1 MHQAKAA
8 ARNTICFFAPALQT
22 AVNARAQLE
31 DDIRQAIETRQF
43 ELYYQPQVERGHL
56 IGAEALLRWNHPT
69 RGLLA
74 PAEFIALAES
84 TGLILPLGD
93 WVLETACQQIAAWA
107 NHKETAEISVAVNIS
122 GLQLRQPDFV
132 EAVLAVLDR
141 TGANPHK
148 LDLELTESMLVENVE
163 DVVGKMTKL
172 KSHGVRFSVDDFGT
186 GYSSLAYLKRLPLD
200 QLKIDRSFVRDI
212 LIDGCSGTIA
222 QTIISLGRAMGLS
235 VIAEGVETEEQRD
248 FLARLGCK
256 AFQGYL
262 CSRPLPLE
270 NFMLLALRF
279 AGSRDSTHQ

>member
-1 MHQAKAA
+1 M
-8 ARNTICFFAPALQT
+8 
-22 AVNARAQLE
+22 
-31 DDIRQAIETRQF
+31 
-43 ELYYQPQVERGHL
+43 
-56 IGAEALLRWNHPT
+56 RWNHPT

-212 LIDGCSGTIA
+212 LIDGCS
-222 QTIISLGRAMGLS
+222 
-235 VIAEGVETEEQRD
+235 
-248 FLARLGCK
+248 
-256 AFQGYL
+256 
-262 CSRPLPLE
+262 
-270 NFMLLALRF
+270 
-279 AGSRDSTHQ
+279 